1 MRVSAKRLVLNE
13 KFDDVMALL
22 SDFGYEK
29 IGESISIERDKVLD
43 KTFKLQVEEIENRVN
58 KFCGYLVN
66 EIITDDLMQFI
77 TKFFGEKIAEDYL
90 HSLNEILGAES
101 VEILSALL
109 FGRCQALVSI
119 NLAKVLTGLFADMV
133 MRGKWS
139 AWRYISRH
147 KREEIEKNATD

>member
-29 IGESISIERDKVLD
+29 MGESISIERDKVLD

-77 TKFFGEKIAEDYL
+77 TKFFGEKISEDYV

-119 NLAKVLTGLFADMV
+119 NLAKVLTGLFSDMV
-133 MRGKWS
+133 MRGKWA
-139 AWRYISRH
+139 AWRYISRQ